1 MKAISHKIYMYCA
14 FLQSMAAGV
23 PAAFIIAHFIVT
35 RDRTDLEQ
43 GLFGKLVQPCPQALR
58 DNTYVGG

>member
-1 MKAISHKIYMYCA
+1 
-14 FLQSMAAGV
+14 MAAGV